1 MVNPEYRC
9 TVRQSPDRIA
19 PRPHSALI
27 GTLLAILITG
37 LAMTATEAGGARQI
51 YPLIEDEDDIL
62 ICDDLDEDGILDAL
76 DNCAG
81 YFNPEQSDQDHNGIG
96 DACE

>member
-9 TVRQSPDRIA
+9 TVRESTDRIA
-19 PRPHSALI
+19 PRLRSALI
-27 GTLLAILITG
+27 GPLLVILITG
-37 LAMTATEAGGARQI
+37 LAMTETKAGTVSQI

-81 YFNPEQSDQDHNGIG
+81 YFNPEQSDQNHNGIG

>member
-1 MVNPEYRC
+1 MVNLEYQC
-9 TVRQSPDRIA
+9 TVRGSTDRIA
-19 PRPHSALI
+19 PWSHAALV
-27 GTLLAILITG
+27 GALLAILISG
-37 LAMTATEAGGARQI
+37 LAITATEAGTVRQI

>member
-1 MVNPEYRC
+1 MVNPEDRC
-9 TVRQSPDRIA
+9 TVREAPDRIA
-19 PRPHSALI
+19 PRPRSALI
-27 GTLLAILITG
+27 GTLLVILITG
-37 LAMTATEAGGARQI
+37 PAMIATEAGTVSQI
-51 YPLIEDEDDIL
+51 YPLIEDEDDVL

-81 YFNPEQSDQDHNGIG
+81 YFNPKQSDQDHNGIG

>member
-1 MVNPEYRC
+1 MVTPEYQC
-9 TVRQSPDRIA
+9 TVRGSPDRIS
-19 PRPHSALI
+19 PQLHSALI
-27 GTLLAILITG
+27 GTLLAVLITG
-37 LAMTATEAGGARQI
+37 LAMTATEAGTVSQI
-51 YPLIEDEDDIL
+51 YPLIEDEDDVL

>member
-9 TVRQSPDRIA
+9 TVRESTDRIT

-37 LAMTATEAGGARQI
+37 LAMTATEAGSARQI
-51 YPLIEDEDDIL
+51 YPLIEDEDDVL

-76 DNCAG
+76 DNCAE
-81 YFNPEQSDQDHNGIG
+81 YFNPKQSDQNHNGIG

>member
-9 TVRQSPDRIA
+9 TVREPPDRIP
-19 PRPHSALI
+19 PRPRSVLI
-27 GTLLAILITG
+27 GTLLAVLITG
-37 LAMTATEAGGARQI
+37 LAMTATEAGTVSQI
-51 YPLIEDEDDIL
+51 YPLIEDEDDVL

-81 YFNPEQSDQDHNGIG
+81 YFNPKQSDQNHNGIG

>member
-1 MVNPEYRC
+1 V
-9 TVRQSPDRIA
+9 S
-19 PRPHSALI
+19 
-27 GTLLAILITG
+27 
-37 LAMTATEAGGARQI
+37 QI

-81 YFNPEQSDQDHNGIG
+81 YFNPEQSDQNHNGIG

>member
-9 TVRQSPDRIA
+9 TVRQSPDRIT

-37 LAMTATEAGGARQI
+37 LAMTATEAGSARQI

-62 ICDDLDEDGILDAL
+62 ICDDLDEDGVLDAL

-81 YFNPEQSDQDHNGIG
+81 YFNPEQSDQYHNGIG
-96 DACE
+96 DAYE

>member
-1 MVNPEYRC
+1 MVNPEVQY
-9 TVRQSPDRIA
+9 TVHESPDRIA

-27 GTLLAILITG
+27 SPLLAVLITG
-37 LAMTATEAGGARQI
+37 LAMTANEAGAVSQI

-81 YFNPEQSDQDHNGIG
+81 YFNPKQSDQNHNGIG